1 MPKDK
6 QSVDDSVGATGT
18 STSSGSRKKRKHKFT
33 KINVEFGQEVS
44 TSDLALKSI
53 PSKPT
58 TIEKVWWEAW
68 KDGESA
74 RSLFLDEDM
83 MPFQRVSEAA
93 VAFNKDRAWP
103 TMESQVRNRWDQFQV
118 YVGLLENASGD
129 DFSRLSTFVQDPS
142 RVIQVY
148 LSSYFI
154 EKGFHFSR
162 YDCDIIPKLL
172 YFYTNFL
179 LVNDVLPGKETNLRR
194 ALSVIETARIEL
206 ALFHSIGQVCP
217 DHFNLTLKEILS
229 TKNSVATVQI
239 IDRSLSAKADVS
251 EKNQNSAGHEPDSTA
266 EVSSMPA
273 RKRKNTKKK
282 RSKAREKSTSEI
294 SMDNLVKASNPP
306 SVPLQG
312 ETGSSATSEW
322 PGGLVI
328 SQPISAWG
336 ADPVAGWGSADD
348 EGADTSGWGA
358 AVTRKRSASP
368 LEDNPWGTLDTSPPA
383 SSFVSS
389 HIKNSLP
396 KTHVLGLVEHS
407 VRRVK
412 LMIPPTQRTEEVECE
427 QGDDPLAVA
436 LEDELCHIYW
446 TAVLEPWPIEEAEES
461 ASIPSVS
468 RANVTTHATE
478 DRAIVDE
485 GVVSD
490 LYVGK
495 VAPHDCLSD
504 DITIFIEED
513 TAKALRVGMGL
524 GGTWAQL
531 LRALDRTEDVQKE
544 SSDEHRYWFM
554 LELLR
559 ILPSYYVV

>member
-154 EKGFHFSR
+154 EKGLHFSQ
-162 YDCDIIPKLL
+162 YNCDIIPKLL
-172 YFYTNFL
+172 HFYTNFL
-179 LVNDVLPGKETNLRR
+179 LVNDVLPGKETDLRH
-194 ALSVIETARIEL
+194 ALSIIETARIEL

-239 IDRSLSAKADVS
+239 IDHSLSAKADVS

-266 EVSSMPA
+266 EVS
-273 RKRKNTKKK
+273 
-282 RSKAREKSTSEI
+282 
-294 SMDNLVKASNPP
+294 

-495 VAPHDCLSD
+495 VASHDCLSD
-504 DITIFIEED
+504 DIAIFLEED